1 MSEAQIEGI
10 NEVEHY
16 GTVKSAADKI
26 YSLLE
31 KEDGEP
37 SVEPEEPVKDAAH
50 PEPEAQSEPKQQQA
64 EEQVEEEVEAAPEP
78 TEDESEPVT
87 HFNELADHLN
97 VEEDFLLGLEIPTKV
112 NGEERS
118 ATIKDLIAHYQK
130 GESAD
135 LKLMDLAEN
144 RKKMESEQSQ
154 INEKLQQEWGQ
165 IQALRSEYEALLTG
179 NSEQDLEVLRHSDPA
194 EYAAR
199 RADLQYQRE
208 KANEL
213 RQKTEQFN
221 NQKTLENYARNV
233 EIEKAKLPVVIPE
246 WSDEKTAKEEMT
258 GVRKFLLERGFH
270 DYEID
275 GRMNGDKIE
284 HYGLVD
290 SRLVALARDAYL
302 YRQAKQTSEP
312 KKTRLKSL
320 PKVGSGKRKSKGEV
334 KQEQYEEIRGRVR
347 KTGTTKDAAKA
358 IEQMMMRG
366 N

>member
-1 MSEAQIEGI
+1 MSEQV

-16 GTVKSAADKI
+16 GTVKSAADRI
-26 YSLLE
+26 LSIM
-31 KEDGEP
+31 DGEP
-37 SVEPEEPVKDAAH
+37 SEDATH
-50 PEPEAQSEPKQQQA
+50 PEPEAESEVEAQAEPEQQQA

-87 HFNELADHLN
+87 HFNELAEHLN

-179 NSEQDLEVLRHSDPA
+179 NSEQDLEVLRHTDPA

-199 RADLQYQRE
+199 SADLQRQKE
-208 KANEL
+208 KAKEL
-213 RQKTEQFN
+213 HQQTQQLQ
-221 NQKTLENYARNV
+221 NQKALENYGRNV
-233 EIEKAKLPVVIPE
+233 EVERAKLPLVIPE
-246 WSDEKTAKEEMT
+246 WADEKTAKEEMT
-258 GVRKFLLERGFH
+258 GVRKFLLERGFQ

-275 GRMNGDKIE
+275 GRMNGDAIE

-290 SRLVALARDAYL
+290 SRLVALARDAML
-302 YRQAKQTSEP
+302 YNNAKKTSEP
-312 KKTRLKSL
+312 KKTRLKTL

-334 KQEQYEEIRGRVR
+334 KREEYEEVRGRVR
-347 KTGTTKDAAKA
+347 KTGTTKDAALA
-358 IEQMMMRG
+358 IQQMMMRG
-366 N
+366 S